1 MTTENGLKIHQ
12 GKKDC
17 LKKQS
22 KGPHIDHYFLR
33 SRANQLNEAQW
44 QDNHHSPQGIRTQ
57 DDAQLSATHPMDGI
71 PKPTQPQ
78 AAVEKK
84 MDG

>member
-12 GKKDC
+12 DKKEC
-17 LKKQS
+17 LKKEN

-57 DDAQLSATHPMDGI
+57 DDAQLSVTHSKAHPAAGSSREEDGWM
-71 PKPTQPQ
+71 K
-78 AAVEKK
+78 A
-84 MDG
+84 